1 MDKGG
6 APAATPATTELL
18 AEATQLL
25 KSLRMPNL
33 KVMRLSNLQPHAQMV
48 LLDSGATHGLRPAV
62 SEEEWQSGTRTQ
74 VMLADGVTESLRLK
88 PGTKVLLSDP
98 LLRPENASWIVPM
111 GCLNE
116 LNYKLVW
123 KDHMCHLYT
132 KAGEKIDVELHNG
145 CPYFAHEF
153 GAKLLTVLEQ
163 HQIQQELKKM
173 TLKSI
178 LTRGAAGLGNNMSI
192 EMAMLVKL
200 KEVMPTL
207 PEDLALKLVPDLSVL
222 TDPNIGLN
230 LPWNRRK
237 RKRLMMAKNVIIHM
251 YSGPDASYWER
262 RLSNEHT
269 EVLCVDLEASTPSNA
284 LDETTFAFLLSLCAS
299 KRVKA
304 LLGGPPCRTTSAL
317 RFQKDDGPPIL
328 RTEDHPYGL
337 PSLTPQQAE
346 LVTNDSI
353 LWLRL
358 MLMYIL
364 CEEVRPKEQAQT
376 AFLCEQP
383 QDPAEYRK
391 KEDVDEHQYFSMWRT
406 QEWKSFQEA
415 YNAKLISFDQGPFG
429 HPKRKPTT
437 LALINM
443 NEMMQ
448 LQDVRGRG
456 AEPEVAPL
464 PELSVKERCAL
475 SKTWAAWA
483 PGMKAAVAEAIS
495 RWIRRE
501 APPREGPEDPTG
513 VVYAEDDVR
522 PVGVAAI
529 GNVALQQWKQHYLQ
543 DHMPAR
549 RDCSHCVRSQGRSRA
564 HRRVVHPEAFTLS
577 LDMSGRMTG
586 GKDQT
591 PGTCKYF
598 LVGCYTYPVNKKGKP
613 LLLRPDQD
621 EEEDHPLP
629 GLDQKEEE
637 SDVEEDLGEAPN
649 SRDGGSS
656 SAASNVSRNVLV
668 RMSNIQ
674 ALQTIHD
681 NVSDYIAEEIC
692 KLDGTFPEQMWCLP
706 ELNKALVK
714 KVEVEEQIQL
724 LADEDR
730 AEEQQQLTHEFLVTK
745 TVSNKEVRENLADW
759 TESIKAEYE
768 QLVVN
773 KKAVKPMSRAELQK
787 MAEKQNKTLEIL
799 PAKMVHTRKAGS
811 GAYRSRAVV
820 CGNYQTPN
828 DDNTYAGGADATQIR
843 TMLRISAQYKWK
855 AASTDIRTAFRN
867 APRRDSRL
875 IAMEVPHVYKMLGL
889 AGPDEVWLINNV
901 GHVRTP
907 GFTKGLVSTP

>member
-1 MDKGG
+1 M
-6 APAATPATTELL
+6 
-18 AEATQLL
+18 
-25 KSLRMPNL
+25 
-33 KVMRLSNLQPHAQMV
+33 
-48 LLDSGATHGLRPAV
+48 
-62 SEEEWQSGTRTQ
+62 
-74 VMLADGVTESLRLK
+74 
-88 PGTKVLLSDP
+88 
-98 LLRPENASWIVPM
+98 
-111 GCLNE
+111 
-116 LNYKLVW
+116 
-123 KDHMCHLYT
+123 
-132 KAGEKIDVELHNG
+132 ELHNG
-145 CPYFAHEF
+145 CPYVAHEF

-464 PELSVKERCAL
+464 PELSVKERCAM

-483 PGMKAAVAEAIS
+483 PGLKAAVAEAIS

-529 GNVALQQWKQHYLQ
+529 GNVALQQWKQHYMQ

-564 HRRVVHPEAFTLS
+564 HRRVCHPESFTLS

-591 PGTCKYF
+591 PGTNKYF
-598 LVGCYTYPVNKKGKP
+598 LVGVYTYPVNKKGKP

-629 GLDQKEEE
+629 GLDDPELSGDPQEQQPGDGQPPQQYGERDQQQAGHEARHERGLPAGVAQDEPDPLQEE
-637 SDVEEDLGEAPN
+637 SVPDLVEDEEVKSAYGTQNTWMRLINESKDVTVRNLTFAEPIADRNVHNVLPAIAKIYARLRSLGCPVYRMHSDRAREFLAKPVHQWCLDRGIVQTMTPGSAFKTNGRAENEVGMIKKGVRTLISAGACPLDRWPLAVRHVGERRLRNQLNQAGWPVGKLLRFGSKAYALKKSWQDRYAQWRDCREEVVVWGPAE
-649 SRDGGSS
+649 GSS
-656 SAASNVSRNVLV
+656 ITTTTYYVKAIATERCFYTDDVVIPADDGMNAAVDAGPGGEVLP
-668 RMSNIQ
+668 
-674 ALQTIHD
+674 
-681 NVSDYIAEEIC
+681 Y
-692 KLDGTFPEQMWCLP
+692 LP
-706 ELNKALVK
+706 ERDERQAQPLFCDGVPARRLRSKTAPPPAIATMSILHIEGEKRILAKFGSVFEFALPPDN
-714 KVEVEEQIQL
+714 EVASEG
-724 LADEDR
+724 
-730 AEEQQQLTHEFLVTK
+730 
-745 TVSNKEVRENLADW
+745 SW
-759 TESIKAEYE
+759 
-768 QLVVN
+768 
-773 KKAVKPMSRAELQK
+773 
-787 MAEKQNKTLEIL
+787 TLETTL
-799 PAKMVHTRKAGS
+799 SPAQQHPP
-811 GAYRSRAVV
+811 
-820 CGNYQTPN
+820 QE
-828 DDNTYAGGADATQIR
+828 Q
-843 TMLRISAQYKWK
+843 
-855 AASTDIRTAFRN
+855 
-867 APRRDSRL
+867 
-875 IAMEVPHVYKMLGL
+875 
-889 AGPDEVWLINNV
+889 
-901 GHVRTP
+901 
-907 GFTKGLVSTP
+907 